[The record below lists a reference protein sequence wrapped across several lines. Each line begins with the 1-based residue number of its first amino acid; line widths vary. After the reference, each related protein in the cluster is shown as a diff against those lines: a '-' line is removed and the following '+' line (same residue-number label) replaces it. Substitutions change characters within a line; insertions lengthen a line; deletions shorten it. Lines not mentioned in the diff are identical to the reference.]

1 MNAKSWQLQGLAWMY
16 TATLLSGCPM
26 MGMSTGA
33 SQGKTADLA
42 APNMAEASGVTK
54 GGVGGDQQQGSLKGG
69 EIDDNLDFD
78 AFLQYLGNYT
88 ASNVNRVDVS
98 ERYQIRVTDQAS
110 ATIPNATVSFSL
122 GNEVVYSGRSSSNGR
137 VLFFPKA
144 YGSATGDFL
153 VTVDKGNTQATASL
167 ARGTSGITTIPLA
180 MQRGTVPHQ
189 VEICFVLDVTGS
201 MGDELAQIRTTLS
214 TITSRIKSLP
224 GDPGVRFSLVAYRDR
239 GSDFVT
245 KSYDFT
251 ADLDTFQ
258 TRLNNLAAAEG
269 GDYPESVNEAVR
281 VAANDMTW
289 DMGDSLRLMFIVGDA
304 PPHMDYDQDTPY
316 DTSMKKASS
325 KGIKIFPL
333 GASGLDAQGEY
344 VFRQL
349 ALFTGGKFLF
359 ITYGG
364 ATSHDVGI
372 VQENNL
378 DDLVVGIVKTELAN
392 LD

>member
-1 MNAKSWQLQGLAWMY
+1 MCA
-16 TATLLSGCPM
+16 ATLLTGCP
-26 MGMSTGA
+26 GASMSTGTLA
-33 SQGKTADLA
+33 TRPQSADAA
-42 APNMAEASGVTK
+42 APNSKGEAGSGISK
-54 GGVGGDQQQGSLKGG
+54 GGAGAGDQQQGSLRGG
-69 EIDDNLDFD
+69 EIDDNANFD
-78 AFLQYLGNYT
+78 AFLQYLAGYT
-88 ASNVNRVDVS
+88 AANVQRVDVS
-98 ERYQIRVTDQAS
+98 ERYQIRVTDQAT
-110 ATIPNATVSFSL
+110 ATIPNATVSISL
-122 GNEVVYSGRSSSNGR
+122 GNEVVYTGRSLSNGR
-137 VLFFPKA
+137 AYFFPRA
-144 YGSATGDFL
+144 YANSGSTGDFL
-153 VTVDKGNTQATASL
+153 VTVDKGNMQATASL
-167 ARGTSGITTIPLA
+167 ARGTTGITTIPLA

-189 VEICFVLDVTGS
+189 VNICFVLDVTGS
-201 MGDELAQIRTTLS
+201 MGDELTQIQTTLS

-224 GDPGVRFSLVAYRDR
+224 GDPSVAFSLVAYRDR

-251 ADLDTFQ
+251 TDLATFQ

-269 GDYPESVNEAVR
+269 GDYPEAVNEAVR

-316 DTSMKKASS
+316 DLSMKKASS

-333 GASGLDAQGEY
+333 GASGLDPQGEY
-344 VFRQL
+344 VFRQM
-349 ALFTGGKFLF
+349 AQFTGGKFLF

-364 ATSHDVGI
+364 ATSHDVGP